1 MIYWVKGVMLVCL
14 LALSYDVQAHDIR
27 ILECD
32 KNIIYRKVEKVMEN
46 INENRTISEW
56 YDTNADGLADI
67 EALSYITQITCLT
80 PFEPC
85 EYEHKD
91 APFRYHVDV
100 DYDGF
105 YDFAYIDKTGTGKC
119 EDIVFEQD
127 FRSPTAPWR
136 NPNNKKEG
144 QTHKP

>member
-1 MIYWVKGVMLVCL
+1 M
-14 LALSYDVQAHDIR
+14 ALETSYIVRVHDVR

-32 KNIIYRKVEKVMEN
+32 KNIIYRKVEKVGEN

-56 YDTNADGLADI
+56 YDTNADGVADI

-80 PFEPC
+80 PFDVC

-105 YDFAYIDKTGTGKC
+105 YDFAV
-119 EDIVFEQD
+119 VFIYGENSWTVL
-127 FRSPTAPWR
+127 FRVYAWP
-136 NPNNKKEG
+136 
-144 QTHKP
+144 